1 MNATQFKK
9 LKGSKK
15 IIMLTC
21 YDFSFASAL
30 EEAGVDAL
38 LVGDS
43 LVMWFKA
50 RRPLYR

>member
-1 MNATQFKK
+1 
-9 LKGSKK
+9 
-15 IIMLTC
+15 MLTC

-43 LVMWFKA
+43 LGNVVQGKETTLPVTLDQSFTTPKW
-50 RRPLYR
+50 